1 MTKTKILIVDDSV
14 LIRSMLNEIFS
25 SYSRFEVVGMAEDP
39 YDAREKIKNLKP
51 DVITLDIEMP
61 KMTGLQFLA
70 NIMRLRPMPV
80 VMVSTLTEKGAP
92 ETLEAL
98 SLGAVD
104 YVCKPKAN
112 TPAELDEFAKEII
125 SKVKIAAS
133 ARVRRRTVKDG
144 DEQKPKLAGA
154 SSYKKVIAIGSS
166 TGGTEAIKEVLET
179 VPANCPP
186 IFITQHIPEVFS
198 ASFASRLNSTL
209 AMKVVEAK
217 DGLPVE
223 QGTVYIAPGGKHLK
237 INKQGAKYVCKVVE
251 TDKVNRHRPSVEV
264 MFDSILESYGSSV
277 VTVMLTGMGADG
289 AAAMARLK
297 QGGSTTIAQDEA
309 TSVVW
314 GMPQAA
320 INLGAADHVMALPT
334 IAEKMLSLAVR

>member
-1 MTKTKILIVDDSV
+1 MSKIKVLIVDDSA
-14 LIRSMLNEIFS
+14 LIRSMLNEILS
-25 SYSRFEVVGMAEDP
+25 SSSRFEVVGMAEDP
-39 YDAREKIKNLKP
+39 YDARDKIKILNP

-61 KMTGLQFLA
+61 KMSGLQFLA

-98 SLGAVD
+98 SLGAIE

-112 TPAELDEFAKEII
+112 TPEELDDFAKEVIR
-125 SKVKIAAS
+125 KVKIAAS
-133 ARVRRRTVKDG
+133 AKVRSKTS
-144 DEQKPKLAGA
+144 A
-154 SSYKKVIAIGSS
+154 STADKAVLKGFPSYKNIIAIGSS
-166 TGGTEAIKEVLET
+166 TGGTEAIKDILET

-198 ASFASRLNSTL
+198 ASFAMRLDRSL
-209 AMKVVEAK
+209 LMKVVEAEN
-217 DGLPVE
+217 GMPVE
-223 QGTVYIAPGGKHLK
+223 SGTVYIAPGGKHLIIK
-237 INKQGAKYVCKVVE
+237 KSGAKYACKIIDTE
-251 TDKVNRHRPSVEV
+251 KVNRHKPSVEV
-264 MFDSILESYGSSV
+264 MFDSIRENYGKSV

-297 QGGSTTIAQDEA
+297 QKGSLTIAQDEA
-309 TSVVW
+309 SSVVW

-320 INLGAADHVMALPT
+320 IDLGAADHILPLSK
-334 IAEKMLSLAVR
+334 IAEKMLQLAK